1 MKNEE
6 NSFFRGIT
14 ARDLL
19 TWICCATVAYTGFS
33 NADVRWEEK
42 LVAMNERVK
51 SIEDDVQ
58 FLVRERMK
66 INERHKGNDE

>member
-6 NSFFRGIT
+6 NNFFRGIT

-19 TWICCATVAYTGFS
+19 TWLCCGMVAYTGFS

-42 LVAMNERVK
+42 LNAMNERVK

-58 FLVRERMK
+58 YLVRERMK
-66 INERHKGNDE
+66 VNEQKNGAGE

>member
-6 NSFFRGIT
+6 NNFFGGIT

-19 TWICCATVAYTGFS
+19 TWLCCAAVAYTGFS
-33 NADVRWEEK
+33 EADVRWEEK

-58 FLVRERMK
+58 YLVRERMK
-66 INERHKGNDE
+66 VNEQKKGDGE